1 MKFAAVIAYSQ
12 DKAKVDAIRP
22 VHRQYLARLK
32 DEGKLAIS
40 GPFLDNYGALI
51 VYEAE
56 TAEQAES
63 YLKGDP
69 FHANGVFLEWTI
81 RPWNVVMGNPALL
94 PS

>member
-12 DKAKVDAIRP
+12 DKAKVDAFRP
-22 VHRQYLARLK
+22 VHRQYLTKLR

-40 GPFLDNYGALI
+40 GPFMDNYGALI

-56 TAEQAES
+56 TAELAES

-69 FHANGVFLEWTI
+69 FHTNGIFLQSQI
-81 RPWNVVMGNPALL
+81 RPWNVVIGNPALL

>member
-12 DKAKVDAIRP
+12 DKAKVDAFRP
-22 VHRQYLARLK
+22 VHRQYLTKLR

-40 GPFLDNYGALI
+40 GPFMDNYGALI

-56 TAEQAES
+56 TAELAES

-69 FHANGVFLEWTI
+69 FHANGIFLQWQI
-81 RPWNVVMGNPALL
+81 RPWNVVIGNPALL

>member
-1 MKFAAVIAYSQ
+1 MKFAAIIAYSQ

-22 VHRQYLARLK
+22 THRQYLSKLK
-32 DEGKLAIS
+32 EEGKLAIS
-40 GPFLDNYGALI
+40 GPFTDNYGALI

-69 FHANGVFLEWTI
+69 FHVNGIFLEWKI
-81 RPWNVVMGNPALL
+81 RPWNVVICNPGLL
-94 PS
+94 PT